1 MLILLHR
8 LKSSCADT
16 KSLTLR
22 TLLLQ
27 FITHFHYKHHP
38 TKNFRIRPKIGKL
51 LLKRFFQGLN
61 DYSKR
66 KRLLQNHNSR
76 VINLF
81 S

>member
-1 MLILLHR
+1 MLILIHR

-27 FITHFHYKHHP
+27 FITHFQYKHHP

-51 LLKRFFQGLN
+51 VLKRIFQGLN

-66 KRLLQNHNSR
+66 KRLLQ
-76 VINLF
+76 
-81 S
+81 